1 MRLQKTDNWHS
12 SHIHHISTHN
22 QPTCISIYDSTSKRL
37 FPIKLLL
44 KQKLLSTLSISHS
57 LRGTRQAASTSPV
70 TLSPHLISCHNSIS
84 SSLHVTSLNSFSPWS
99 LSDSVTAPSLPDSSP
114 RHRLYFLPMLCVCVC
129 ANLSGCVFNMCV
141 YGALFPSVQPSRV
154 RRNIKVADWNNWSG
168 VIIHNLCQLFISTE
182 NIQKHEDS
190 HTQLLKNNYM
200 QTNCDLCHFS
210 WKASEITLCTQRFE
224 L

>member
-84 SSLHVTSLNSFSPWS
+84 SSLHVTSLNSFSPDHC
-99 LSDSVTAPSLPDSSP
+99 LTLSLPPLCRTLLLVTDYTSSP
-114 RHRLYFLPMLCVCVC
+114 CCVCVC

-168 VIIHNLCQLFISTE
+168 VIIHNLCQLFVSTE